1 MVLLCS
7 AMLVLMDD
15 KLVLVFI
22 PGLLCDERVWAQQIA
37 ELRGAYSCCVSIFTA
52 DDTVDS
58 FVKKTLA
65 LSEGPL
71 VIVGHSMGG
80 RLALEIALQSARVHG
95 LCLINTTIDNDSSG
109 KCASRMQMIEQY
121 QQNDFAPIINFPKR
135 CTLQPSKAVE
145 DMMLENKALLL
156 NQQKFLLARKDNR
169 DQLIN
174 IKCPTLII
182 HSEQDEVKDI
192 TQAER
197 MVAALANSKL
207 QIIENSGHMAPM
219 EQPAVVTKSL
229 REWLESLS

>member
-1 MVLLCS
+1 
-7 AMLVLMDD
+7 MLVLMDD
-15 KLVLVFI
+15 KLTLVFI

-37 ELRGAYSCCVSIFTA
+37 QLQEDAYSCYVSIFTA

-80 RLALEIALQSARVHG
+80 RLALEIALQSERVHS
-95 LCLINTTIDNDSSG
+95 LCLINTTIDNDLPS
-109 KCASRMQMIEQY
+109 KRASRMQMLEQY
-121 QQNDFAPIINFPKR
+121 QQNDFAPIVNFAKR
-135 CTLQPSKAVE
+135 CTLQASKAVE

-169 DQLIN
+169 DQLKN

-182 HSEQDEVKDI
+182 HSDQDEIKDI
-192 TQAER
+192 AQAER
-197 MVAALANSKL
+197 IAAALANSKL

-219 EQPAVVTKSL
+219 EQPAVVTKLL
-229 REWLESLS
+229 REWLGSLS